1 MYIRLGTINT
11 WNYIYDNRFSGS
23 DTNRVAAIINS
34 SGNVVIYHN
43 NSSRIVSSSALS
55 TGTWYHI
62 AVVRSSG
69 TLTVYIDGTADGTWT
84 DGTTYVSGGD
94 LWFGDYPQSNQYGL
108 NGYMDEI
115 RVSDSARY
123 TGSFTP
129 STTAFTSDANTL
141 LLIHSDLTSSEEDRT
156 ELSVTAAGKPRLL
169 VRSGGSDV
177 ADITADDALVLGV
190 STLIN
195 FVVDTD
201 DARLYVDEVATGTD
215 DTSLAVPA
223 TPAAINVGQDYVG
236 ANQPNGLITD
246 VGLANEN
253 QSTAEIISW
262 NAE

>member
-1 MYIRLGTINT
+1 M
-11 WNYIYDNRFSGS
+11 
-23 DTNRVAAIINS
+23 
-34 SGNVVIYHN
+34 
-43 NSSRIVSSSALS
+43 
-55 TGTWYHI
+55 
-62 AVVRSSG
+62 VRSSG
-69 TLTVYIDGTADGTWT
+69 TVYLYVDGTSEGSQSWSTDVNPNSGSPRPWFGSYDG
-84 DGTTYVSGGD
+84 SGGD
-94 LWFGDYPQSNQYGL
+94 YS
-108 NGYMDEI
+108 GYMDEI

-177 ADITADDALVLGV
+177 ADITADNALVLGV

-201 DARLYVDEVATGTD
+201 DARLYVDEASTGTD

-223 TPAAINVGQDYVG
+223 TPAAINVGQDYAG
-236 ANQPNGLITD
+236 ANQPNGLVTD